1 MHFSDRRKLI
11 IHTVIILAL
20 AIVTVAIGAYQLDQ
34 FLALF
39 FSRESM
45 QTVYYYSREIT
56 EVGNSVHYFVISIVG
71 ILFTTLLYPRISF
84 LRQKLSAARNEVIKY
99 WSFFLLKALLL
110 CGLFLH
116 LGKFGFGRLRPH
128 ASDSFNPLSFD
139 PLNFHHHWQSFPSG
153 HSQVL
158 FTAATTA
165 LLIWPRYRFVFLL
178 IAAFFAF
185 TRVTIH
191 QHFFSDTVGGAAI
204 GYLTTLWIYHI
215 WPPKDLQ
222 KP

>member
-1 MHFSDRRKLI
+1 MTYSNRRQLTHHTLI
-11 IHTVIILAL
+11 ILLLTAITVAAGAVYLDLQLAL
-20 AIVTVAIGAYQLDQ
+20 L
-34 FLALF
+34 

-45 QTVYYYSREIT
+45 QSVYYYSREIT
-56 EVGNSVHYFVISIVG
+56 EVGNSVHYFVIAILG
-71 ILFTTLLYPRISF
+71 ITFTTLVYPNVAFFKRHISNAKNTA
-84 LRQKLSAARNEVIKY
+84 LKY

-110 CGLFLH
+110 CGLVLH
-116 LGKFGFGRLRPH
+116 IGKFSFGRLRPH
-128 ASDSFNPLSFD
+128 AADSFHPLSFD

-165 LLIWPRYRFVFLL
+165 LLIWPKYRFLFLF

-204 GYLTTLWIYHI
+204 GYLVTLWIYHI
-215 WPPKDLQ
+215 WPPK
-222 KP
+222 KI